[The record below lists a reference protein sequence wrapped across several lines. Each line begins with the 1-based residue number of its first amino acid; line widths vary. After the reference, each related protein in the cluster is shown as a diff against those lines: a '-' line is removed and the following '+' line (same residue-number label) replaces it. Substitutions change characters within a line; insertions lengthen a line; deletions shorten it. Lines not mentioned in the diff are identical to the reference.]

1 MVLLDC
7 DGMRSYSTTVPSG
20 RGRHRPRIAYTF
32 LPGER
37 HRPAQS
43 IVDHRDARDL
53 RPSRGQPD
61 HGYRHGRERRVRVP
75 HGVALDHRRHPELR
89 EAERAA
95 RGSSRT
101 SAGRFARSGGAF
113 CGSRSAWSSSWL
125 RSASACSSP
134 GSRSWSS
141 GSGSSTA
148 WRKAGSGWSIAVR
161 CTSRI
166 SRDGI
171 DAAIQRLRAHAAP
184 TAARDQDR
192 AFAHDEQEDPLML
205 TAETI
210 DATARAA
217 FDTHRTRTRYRPLDA
232 ALRSAPLDDAYRIQ
246 DALHRVMAAA
256 GRGEIAGWKIAL
268 TSKAMQQMT
277 GVDQPAAGAIFSKV
291 VHASPARV
299 DVTAYHHLGVEF
311 EVAVRL
317 GEALPAS
324 SGPWTR
330 TSVAGKV
337 AACLPAFELV
347 EDGAADYKTLD
358 AFTLIAQNTW
368 NGGVVL
374 GPSVTEWRRVDLEHA
389 VTRCWVNDQPGGQ
402 GKTGDA
408 MGHPFEA
415 VAWLANLLNSR
426 GRRLEPGM
434 IVMTGSS
441 ITTKFPAPGD
451 RVRFVI
457 DGVGEAALE
466 AAR

>member
-1 MVLLDC
+1 
-7 DGMRSYSTTVPSG
+7 
-20 RGRHRPRIAYTF
+20 
-32 LPGER
+32 
-37 HRPAQS
+37 
-43 IVDHRDARDL
+43 
-53 RPSRGQPD
+53 
-61 HGYRHGRERRVRVP
+61 
-75 HGVALDHRRHPELR
+75 
-89 EAERAA
+89 
-95 RGSSRT
+95 
-101 SAGRFARSGGAF
+101 
-113 CGSRSAWSSSWL
+113 
-125 RSASACSSP
+125 
-134 GSRSWSS
+134 
-141 GSGSSTA
+141 
-148 WRKAGSGWSIAVR
+148 
-161 CTSRI
+161 
-166 SRDGI
+166 
-171 DAAIQRLRAHAAP
+171 
-184 TAARDQDR
+184 
-192 AFAHDEQEDPLML
+192 ML
-205 TAETI
+205 TPETI

-374 GPSVTEWRRVDLEHA
+374 GPAVTEWRRVDLEHA

-441 ITTKFPAPGD
+441 ITTKFPVPGD

-457 DGVGEAALE
+457 DGLGEVALE